1 MFKSVSSKVDFPKIE
16 KEILSYWNKNSIL
29 KKYLNRNQ
37 SSQKKFKFIDGP
49 ITANNPMGAHHAWGR
64 TYKDL
69 WQRFFNMKGYK
80 QRFQNGFDE
89 QGLWI
94 EVEVEKELGLR
105 TKKDI
110 EDLVKGDKF
119 KSIDKFVEFCKK
131 RVKKFASIQ
140 TEQSKKL
147 GYFMDWGNSYHTS
160 SDENNFAIWHYLKN
174 IYKKGWLYKGKD
186 SVPWCPRCG
195 TAISQHEILTEEYKE
210 VIHKAVFVKYPVIG
224 QDFSLLIWT
233 TTPWTL
239 PGNVAVAINPDF
251 NYEIRRLG
259 GENVL
264 IAEKSFKRAIE
275 SSWNQKEQSGRYQDL
290 VVKTPVRLGRPR

>member
-1 MFKSVSSKVDFPKIE
+1 MFKLVSSKVDFPKIE
-16 KEILSYWNKNSIL
+16 KETLNYWSKNSIL
-29 KKYLNRNQ
+29 RKYLARNN
-37 SSQKKFKFIDGP
+37 SSEKKFKFIDGP

-69 WQRFFNMKGYK
+69 WQRFFNMKGYR

-110 EDLVKGDKF
+110 EGLVKRDKF

-131 RVKKFASIQ
+131 RVKKFANIQ

-147 GYFMDWGNSYHTS
+147 GYFMDWDNSYHTS
-160 SDENNFAIWHYLKN
+160 SNENNFAIWHYLKN

-195 TAISQHEILTEEYKE
+195 TAISQHEIL
-210 VIHKAVFVKYPVIG
+210 A
-224 QDFSLLIWT
+224 
-233 TTPWTL
+233 
-239 PGNVAVAINPDF
+239 
-251 NYEIRRLG
+251 
-259 GENVL
+259 
-264 IAEKSFKRAIE
+264 
-275 SSWNQKEQSGRYQDL
+275 
-290 VVKTPVRLGRPR
+290 